1 MKAAGAFFVGVL
13 VVLSAAGARTSLRG
27 AEPGQQP
34 TPAPP
39 TPQPPAPPQQTP
51 PQPFRTGTNLV
62 RVDATVI
69 DRHGEP
75 VTSLTAEDF
84 EIDEDGVRQ
93 VIQSFKLVRA
103 DGHPAP
109 DDDMSLT
116 IRSPAHAATEA
127 ARDDVRVFLVFWDEY
142 HIEPFIAATRAR
154 DALTKFMRTA
164 FGPQDLVALMDPLL
178 PVDAIRFSRDR
189 LALADAAHKLQGRLG
204 VFVPV
209 RSAIEEAQLQQRDV
223 RRIRA
228 QVTASALKSAAAFL
242 GTLREGRKTILF
254 ISQGLGALGRDA
266 AMELQDVVR
275 AANESNTAIYTLDPR
290 GLMMRRA
297 SDTLHQLAD
306 NTGGQAL
313 LNTNSFDGVL
323 GQVVREA
330 SAFYLLGYA
339 SANTAVDGRFH
350 RIRVRLRRAGL
361 EVRARKGY
369 WAPSLAE
376 MARSREAAARAES
389 PPDIAV
395 ALGSLPTANARTNVD
410 VWTGSKRR
418 ADGATDVTIAWMP
431 RPTSGSATSLT
442 VIAQGGSTRAFDGVV
457 EAAGVSFQAP
467 PGPLRLQIGV
477 RDGRGEII
485 ERITRDVTVLDLSG
499 PPLTMSSPVLLR
511 AGNALQLRALLADPA
526 PVPFP
531 GREFSHNDRVLVRFE
546 VYGTEARTANVSA
559 RLRSRTGTTL
569 VALPITALDAASGL
583 YQIDLPLSSTAR
595 GEFVIAIEA
604 SKGAERATA
613 QMGSRVGS

>member
-1 MKAAGAFFVGVL
+1 MKASRAFLVGL
-13 VVLSAAGARTSLRG
+13 AVVFCAAGVRTYPRAAQST
-27 AEPGQQP
+27 QQP
-34 TPAPP
+34 APSP
-39 TPQPPAPPQQTP
+39 PSPQQPPP

-75 VTSLTAEDF
+75 VTSLTADDF

-103 DGHPAP
+103 SGHPAP
-109 DDDMSLT
+109 DDDISLT
-116 IRSPAHAATEA
+116 IRSPAHAAAEA

-154 DALTKFMRTA
+154 NALTKFMRTA

-189 LALADAAHKLQGRLG
+189 TALADAVHRLQGRLG

-228 QVTASALKSAAAFL
+228 QVTASALKSAAAYL

-266 AMELQDVVR
+266 AIELQDVVR

-290 GLMMRRA
+290 GLMMRRP

-313 LNTNSFDGVL
+313 LNTNSFDSVL

-330 SAFYLLGYA
+330 SAFYLLGYV
-339 SANTAVDGRFH
+339 SPNTAVDGRFH
-350 RIRVRLRRAGL
+350 KIRVRLRRDGL

-376 MARSREAAARAES
+376 MTRSREAAARAES
-389 PPDIAV
+389 PPDIAI
-395 ALGSLPTANARTNVD
+395 ALGALPLANARTNVE
-410 VWTGSKRR
+410 VWTGSRR
-418 ADGATDVTIAWMP
+418 RPDGATDVTIAWMP
-431 RPTSGSATSLT
+431 RPITGPAASLS
-442 VIAQGGSTRAFDGVV
+442 VIAQSGGARAFDGVV
-457 EAAGVSFQAP
+457 ETSGVSFQAP

-485 ERITRDVTVLDLSG
+485 ERITRDVTVPDLSG
-499 PPLTMSSPVLLR
+499 APLAMSSPILLR
-511 AGNALQLRALLADPA
+511 AANALQLRTLLAGPA
-526 PVPFP
+526 PAPFP
-531 GREFSHNDRVLVRFE
+531 GREFTHTDRVLIRFE
-546 VYGTEARTANVSA
+546 LYGTAAREARVSA

-569 VALPITALDAASGL
+569 VTMPVTALDAAGGL
-583 YQIDLPLSSTAR
+583 YQIDVPLSSTAR

-604 SKGAERATA
+604 SNGTQRATA
-613 QMGSRVGS
+613 QLGIRVGS